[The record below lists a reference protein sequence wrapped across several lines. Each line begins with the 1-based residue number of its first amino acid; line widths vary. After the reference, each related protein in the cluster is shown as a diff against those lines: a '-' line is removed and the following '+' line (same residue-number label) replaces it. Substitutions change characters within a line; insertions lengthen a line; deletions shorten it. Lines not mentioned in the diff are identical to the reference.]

1 TTRSEDEK
9 CTATT
14 RRKWY
19 KKNDDAVD
27 DDDDDDD
34 DNNNNNNNI
43 QRPRRFPS
51 ETITEKI
58 DRILRKI
65 NAWTNETS
73 IPT

>member
-34 DNNNNNNNI
+34 DNNNNNNI